1 MCVQSNDG
9 ELQPLLLKIT
19 FHLMQFVHHAVIDKF
34 GLGQIELDI
43 LALDQSDALDLSRDE
58 LLTLARNSF
67 TGSFLNVA
75 DKAKHLAAI
84 DAYA

>member
-1 MCVQSNDG
+1 MPPTPDAMKYF
-9 ELQPLLLKIT
+9 LKN
-19 FHLMQFVHHAVIDKF
+19 
-34 GLGQIELDI
+34 
-43 LALDQSDALDLSRDE
+43 LDLSKDE

-67 TGSFLNVA
+67 TGSFLGDA